1 MLKLAPRPITLIALL
16 LASTLTGCV
25 IAPKPVLEIHL
36 KTSIASP
43 EVVNPGDTV
52 NIRSGY
58 SLNVPGVG
66 RTVDVRESY
75 ALKKNGDVLITSEPV
90 IRLHSTGEYS
100 IDAAI
105 PIPPN
110 AAPGTYVV
118 ETKVKADTA
127 FDKREVTFVVERSRA
142 QYSTGNGGSK
152 KGRGN
157 HRKR

>member
-1 MLKLAPRPITLIALL
+1 MLKLAPRPTPLIALL
-16 LASTLTGCV
+16 LASALTGCV

-58 SLNVPGVG
+58 SLNVPGLVG
-66 RTVDVRESY
+66 RTVEVRESY
-75 ALKKNGDVLITSEPV
+75 ALKKNGDILITSEP
-90 IRLHSTGEYS
+90 IIHQHSTGEYS

-105 PIPPN
+105 PIPRN

-118 ETKVKADTA
+118 ETKVRADTA
-127 FDKREVTFVVERSRA
+127 FDKREVTFVVEKC
-142 QYSTGNGGSK
+142 K
-152 KGRGN
+152 KGR
-157 HRKR
+157 RCKK